1 MMLLKRLLLSLT
13 VVSVFTAC
21 AQTTFTAL
29 EQQQISIETPG
40 LFDKSD
46 AFTVDFGL
54 LRPTDYSYPL
64 PVSTQAEHKS
74 DNNVEMITRKGD
86 AVKAMFAG
94 HVRLARSHPQFGNV
108 IVIRHDNGLE
118 TVYGRNAQNLVKV
131 GDRVKAGQT
140 IAIVGG
146 DGSRYYCEFAMMVN
160 GRRINPSIILS
171 LKSHRLLQQT
181 VMFKREGFNIS
192 LTVVDPDPWLN
203 NEKDLAEGT
212 TPGEVDPFG
221 GSNKFAIDFSV
232 LDASEWC
239 YPLPGAK
246 VISNYGRR
254 GGRGHT
260 GVDLK
265 TKPADDI
272 FAAFDGVVKMAK
284 PYSGYGNCIVIRH
297 PNGLETLYSHN
308 KKNLVKVG
316 DRVKA
321 GQKIALTG
329 QTGRATTP
337 HLHFECRVGGRPFDP
352 FIIWDHSTHSLRFDV
367 FTFHKN
373 GSVSRGG
380 KVVGSVSK
388 KSSKSKSKYRRSKK
402 RK

>member
-1 MMLLKRLLLSLT
+1 MMRLKRILLSLT
-13 VVSVFTAC
+13 VATVFSAC
-21 AQTTFTAL
+21 AQIQFTAL
-29 EQQQISIETPG
+29 EQQQISIDTPG

-54 LRPTDYSYPL
+54 LRPSDYCYPL
-64 PVSTQAEHKS
+64 PVSTHAEMKS
-74 DNNVEMITRKGD
+74 DNSVDIITNKGD

-94 HVRLARSHPQFGNV
+94 RVRLARNHPSYGNV

-118 TVYGRNAQNLVKV
+118 TVYGRNSQNLVKV

-146 DGSRYYCEFAMMVN
+146 DEERYFCEFAMMVN
-160 GRRINPSIILS
+160 GRRINPNIICG
-171 LKSHRLLQQT
+171 LKSHRLLVQT
-181 VMFKREGFNIS
+181 ILFRKEGFNIS
-192 LTVVDPDPWLN
+192 ATVTDPDPWLN
-203 NEKDLAEGT
+203 KEQELNTNTAA
-212 TPGEVDPFG
+212 GEHDPFG
-221 GSNKFAIDFSV
+221 NGSKFTINFAGLKD
-232 LDASEWC
+232 SEWC

-246 VISNYGRR
+246 VISNYGSR
-254 GGRGHT
+254 GRKRHS

-265 TKPADDI
+265 TKPADNI
-272 FAAFDGVVKMAK
+272 YAAFDGVVKMSK

-308 KKNLVKVG
+308 KKNLVKAG

-337 HLHFECRVGGRPFDP
+337 HLHFECRVNGRSFNPG
-352 FIIWDHSTHSLRFDV
+352 IIWDHTNHTIRKDV
-367 FTFHKN
+367 ITFHKN
-373 GSVSRGG
+373 GTVTR
-380 KVVGSVSK
+380 K
-388 KSSKSKSKYRRSKK
+388 K
-402 RK
+402 